1 MLEAHHHHCVLE
13 AKDPKGICLA
23 QYAQTNTQQSPHAQ
37 GIFYKS
43 TNNNNIT
50 QSFHL

>member
-1 MLEAHHHHCVLE
+1 MLEAHHHHYVLE